1 MYFHG
6 VTMVN
11 REKYGKTEEPL
22 EFLILKM
29 ALLLFW
35 VIREGWASCGSAV
48 KNPPANAGVVKTL
61 VPSLGLEDPHCSI
74 LAWRSPW
81 TEEAGGLQ
89 SVGSQRVGHD

>member
-11 REKYGKTEEPL
+11 REEYGKTEEPL

-35 VIREGWASCGSAV
+35 VIREGWASTWLSSKESACEGGD
-48 KNPPANAGVVKTL
+48 ADRLRAGAECEAGAEIGAGV
-61 VPSLGLEDPHCSI
+61 
-74 LAWRSPW
+74 
-81 TEEAGGLQ
+81 EAGAGVKAGTDQ
-89 SVGSQRVGHD
+89 TAGEAQ